1 MPAITDLNS
10 FAPTSASAAM
20 SKVGLE
26 ASSASFA
33 SPDLGNANSL
43 GNPNASG
50 AMGSAGRGVDYGD
63 LDRPSVFRNAR
74 AGGAAPTLGADSSP
88 QAKTMLDKGTDYYE
102 IPAFLRKQA
111 D

>member
-20 SKVGLE
+20 SKAGIE
-26 ASSASFA
+26 ASSPSFA

-43 GNPNASG
+43 GNPNG
-50 AMGSAGRGVDYGD
+50 AMGSAGRGVDYGE